1 MVNINTGNIQNKQN
15 VLWSRQLA
23 DKLDAA
29 DGQKDGKIDASI
41 WNSYLTSMG
50 SNGNKI
56 SNYITVDNASRSFD
70 YYAAK
75 KDAGN
80 NSWKQW
86 NETFDKYSGQEMLDK
101 SQDTLKNLK
110 NAKKEDVEVSDIT
123 EQQKKYD
130 SKAVTAKCYEFNDSK
145 VVVSRDANG
154 EINRIQVVNADT
166 PDEYSD
172 VSFRENAV
180 SFRENAVSIDSDGD
194 FSDERQINKKQ
205 QNDLKSMLP
214 DWIVND
220 TETSTPS
227 SPKNVSGDEK
237 QLSSQ
242 SSNATSASLEAE
254 QPATDNQSQQVQI
267 LGSKRTMTVEER
279 DKEVKALLGGL
290 DLPEGIDVL
299 IVNIRG
305 DNCPVFKEKG
315 QILSLDD
322 VKRRAQTQKSIKDWQ
337 KQRDQAINDLYG
349 SNGSQQVKAAYDAYE
364 ARKDYKKAKSEA
376 KELKK
381 TDKGRAKEMKQ
392 EAKAKYKESLQDAYD
407 KFNAAGGS
415 PLFRKEAFYKEVGH
429 MEAKIEKR
437 REKLNKPVI
446 NSSSQ
451 TEVKNDSVGNQV
463 QQASHSSVQSKPQNI
478 TSNEQVQAPKVT
490 SQQNSEVENED
501 VNTAE
506 NKTKGSE
513 LYDSEKFYD
522 LYSVEA
528 NKKFLGEY
536 SSYILPSDS
545 NDVDDNG
552 VNKHGYLKRHVAGA
566 MNAIVFLKPSH
577 SMVLDD
583 GGIRI
588 EKNNDNSITIKYN
601 YDDDN
606 TTLTFNQDGSY
617 RSGNLSPDEDSNTF
631 ANFVDEY
638 LAGELLSGKIY
649 YE

>member
-29 DGQKDGKIDASI
+29 DGQKDGKIDESI

-180 SFRENAVSIDSDGD
+180 SIDSDGD

-242 SSNATSASLEAE
+242 SSNTTSASLESE
-254 QPATDNQSQQVQI
+254 QLATDNQSQQVQI
-267 LGSKRTMTVEER
+267 LGSNKTMTVEER
-279 DKEVKALLGGL
+279 DNEVKTFLGGL
-290 DLPEGIDVL
+290 DLPEGIDVS
-299 IVNIRG
+299 VMNIAG
-305 DNCPVFKEKG
+305 DNCYVFKRDGKT
-315 QILSLDD
+315 ISLDD
-322 VKRRAQTQKSIKDWQ
+322 VKQEAQAQKTAKEHEN
-337 KQRDQAINDLYG
+337 QREQALDDLYG
-349 SNGSQQVKAAYDAYE
+349 SNGSSQLKAANDAFN
-364 ARKDYKKAKSEA
+364 ARIEYKNAKSAA

-381 TDKGRAKEMKQ
+381 TDKEAAKQMKQ
-392 EAKAKYKESLQDAYD
+392 EAKAKYNDSLQNAYND
-407 KFNAAGGS
+407 FKAAGGS
-415 PLFRKEAFYKEVGH
+415 PKYREAYFYKESGN
-429 MEAKIEKR
+429 MNYKIEKNI
-437 REKLNKPVI
+437 KNSNKPVI

-463 QQASHSSVQSKPQNI
+463 QQASRTPKAVQNTKVDSK
-478 TSNEQVQAPKVT
+478 
-490 SQQNSEVENED
+490 QNSEVKNEE

-513 LYDSEKFYD
+513 LYDSEKFDD
-522 LYSVEA
+522 LYSIDA

-536 SSYILPSDS
+536 SSYILSSDS
-545 NDVDDNG
+545 NDVD
-552 VNKHGYLKRHVAGA
+552 VNKHGYLKSHVAGA

-588 EKNNDNSITIKYN
+588 EKNNDNSITVKY
-601 YDDDN
+601 DDN
-606 TTLTFNQDGSY
+606 TTVTFNQDGSY
-617 RSGNLSPDEDSNTF
+617 RSGNLPPDEYSNTF
-631 ANFVDEY
+631 ANYVDEY
-638 LAGELLSGKIY
+638 LAGELLSGKLH

>member
-29 DGQKDGKIDASI
+29 DGQKDGKIDKSI

-86 NETFDKYSGQEMLDK
+86 DETFDKYSGQEMLDK

-180 SFRENAVSIDSDGD
+180 SIDSDGD

-242 SSNATSASLEAE
+242 SSNTTSASLESE

-267 LGSKRTMTVEER
+267 LGSNKTMTVEER
-279 DKEVKALLGGL
+279 DKEVKTFLGGL
-290 DLPEGIDVL
+290 DLPEGIDVS
-299 IVNIRG
+299 VMNIAG
-305 DNCPVFKEKG
+305 DNCYVFKRDGKT
-315 QILSLDD
+315 ISLDD
-322 VKRRAQTQKSIKDWQ
+322 VKQEAQAQKTAKEHEN
-337 KQRDQAINDLYG
+337 QREQALDDLYG
-349 SNGSQQVKAAYDAYE
+349 SNGSSQLKAANDAFN
-364 ARKDYKKAKSEA
+364 ARIEYKNAKSAA

-381 TDKGRAKEMKQ
+381 TDKEAAKQMKQ
-392 EAKAKYKESLQDAYD
+392 EAKAKYNDSLQNAYND
-407 KFNAAGGS
+407 FKAAGGS
-415 PLFRKEAFYKEVGH
+415 PKYREAYFYKESGN
-429 MEAKIEKR
+429 MNYKIEKNI
-437 REKLNKPVI
+437 KNSNKPVI

-463 QQASHSSVQSKPQNI
+463 QQASRTPKAVQNTKVDSK
-478 TSNEQVQAPKVT
+478 
-490 SQQNSEVENED
+490 QNSEVKNEE

-513 LYDSEKFYD
+513 LYDSEKFDD
-522 LYSVEA
+522 LYSIDA

-536 SSYILPSDS
+536 SSYILSSDS
-545 NDVDDNG
+545 NDVD
-552 VNKHGYLKRHVAGA
+552 VNKHGYLKSHVAGA

-588 EKNNDNSITIKYN
+588 EKNNDNSITVKY
-601 YDDDN
+601 DDN
-606 TTLTFNQDGSY
+606 TTVTFNQDGSY
-617 RSGNLSPDEDSNTF
+617 RSGNLPPDEYSNTF
-631 ANFVDEY
+631 ANYVDEY
-638 LAGELLSGKIY
+638 LAGELLSGKLH

>member
-29 DGQKDGKIDASI
+29 DGQKDGKIDASV

-86 NETFDKYSGQEMLDK
+86 DETFDKYSGQEMLDK

-130 SKAVTAKCYEFNDSK
+130 SKAVTAKCYEFNGST
-145 VVVSRDANG
+145 VIVSRDANG
-154 EINRIQVVNADT
+154 EINRIQVKNADT
-166 PDEYSD
+166 PDEYND
-172 VSFRENAV
+172 VSFRENG
-180 SFRENAVSIDSDGD
+180 VSIDSDGD
-194 FSDERQINKKQ
+194 FSDETQINKKQ

-220 TETSTPS
+220 TETSTSS
-227 SPKNVSGDEK
+227 SPKSVSENEK

-267 LGSKRTMTVEER
+267 LGSNKTMTVEER
-279 DKEVKALLGGL
+279 DKEVKNMLGGL
-290 DLPEGIDVL
+290 DMPEGIDVS
-299 IVNIRG
+299 VMNIAG
-305 DNCPVFKEKG
+305 DNCYVFKRDGKT
-315 QILSLDD
+315 ITLDD
-322 VKRRAQTQKSIKDWQ
+322 VKQEAQAQ
-337 KQRDQAINDLYG
+337 
-349 SNGSQQVKAAYDAYE
+349 
-364 ARKDYKKAKSEA
+364 
-376 KELKK
+376 K
-381 TDKGRAKEMKQ
+381 TDKEHENQKEQ
-392 EAKAKYKESLQDAYD
+392 ALDA
-407 KFNAAGGS
+407 
-415 PLFRKEAFYKEVGH
+415 
-429 MEAKIEKR
+429 
-437 REKLNKPVI
+437 
-446 NSSSQ
+446 SQ

-478 TSNEQVQAPKVT
+478 TSSEQVQAPKVT
-490 SQQNSEVENED
+490 SQQNSEVENEE
-501 VNTAE
+501 VNTVE
-506 NKTKGSE
+506 NQTKGSE
-513 LYDSEKFYD
+513 LYDPEKFSD

-606 TTLTFNQDGSY
+606 TTVTFNQDGSY
-617 RSGNLSPDEDSNTF
+617 RSGNLSPDEYSNTF

-638 LAGELLSGKIY
+638 LAGELLSGKIH

>member
-29 DGQKDGKIDASI
+29 DGQKDGKIDESI

-180 SFRENAVSIDSDGD
+180 SIDSDGD

-242 SSNATSASLEAE
+242 SSNTTSASLESE
-254 QPATDNQSQQVQI
+254 QLATDNQSQQVQI
-267 LGSKRTMTVEER
+267 LGSNKTMTVAER

-305 DNCPVFKEKG
+305 DNCPVFKENG

-349 SNGSQQVKAAYDAYE
+349 SNGSQQVKAAHDAYE

-392 EAKAKYKESLQDAYD
+392 EAKAKYKESLQDAYND
-407 KFNAAGGS
+407 FKAAGGS
-415 PLFRKEAFYKEVGH
+415 PKYREAYFYKESGN
-429 MEAKIEKR
+429 MNYKIEKNI
-437 REKLNKPVI
+437 KNSNKPVI

-463 QQASHSSVQSKPQNI
+463 QQASRTPKAVQNTKVDSK
-478 TSNEQVQAPKVT
+478 
-490 SQQNSEVENED
+490 QNSEVKNEE

-513 LYDSEKFYD
+513 LYDSEKFDD
-522 LYSVEA
+522 LYSIDA

-536 SSYILPSDS
+536 SSYILSSDS
-545 NDVDDNG
+545 NDVD
-552 VNKHGYLKRHVAGA
+552 VNKHGYLKSHVAGA

-588 EKNNDNSITIKYN
+588 EKNNDNSITVKY
-601 YDDDN
+601 DDN
-606 TTLTFNQDGSY
+606 TTVTFNQDGSY
-617 RSGNLSPDEDSNTF
+617 RSGNLPPDEYSNTF
-631 ANFVDEY
+631 ANYVDEY
-638 LAGELLSGKIY
+638 LAGELLSGKLH

>member
-1 MVNINTGNIQNKQN
+1 MVQINIGRGQGLTQAIRDKIGAGNIKHSNLETWQKVMTEVNSAQSKEKSIFNTTENNTTDINK
-15 VLWSRQLA
+15 LA
-23 DKLDAA
+23 DRGSWGANFVVDEGNVEID
-29 DGQKDGKIDASI
+29 DGV
-41 WNSYLTSMG
+41 W
-50 SNGNKI
+50 NKI
-56 SNYITVDNASRSFD
+56 KALLTGKTDVTPKA
-70 YYAAK
+70 
-75 KDAGN
+75 
-80 NSWKQW
+80 
-86 NETFDKYSGQEMLDK
+86 
-101 SQDTLKNLK
+101 DT
-110 NAKKEDVEVSDIT
+110 
-123 EQQKKYD
+123 
-130 SKAVTAKCYEFNDSK
+130 K
-145 VVVSRDANG
+145 VVQQQTFTSDSN
-154 EINRIQVVNADT
+154 NVV
-166 PDEYSD
+166 
-172 VSFRENAV
+172 
-180 SFRENAVSIDSDGD
+180 
-194 FSDERQINKKQ
+194 
-205 QNDLKSMLP
+205 
-214 DWIVND
+214 
-220 TETSTPS
+220 
-227 SPKNVSGDEK
+227 
-237 QLSSQ
+237 SSQ
-242 SSNATSASLEAE
+242 SSNATSASLESK

-267 LGSKRTMTVEER
+267 LGSNKTMTVEER
-279 DKEVKALLGGL
+279 DKEVKNMLGGL
-290 DLPEGIDVL
+290 DLPEGIDVSVMD
-299 IVNIRG
+299 IVG
-305 DNCPVFKEKG
+305 DNCYVFKENG
-315 QILSLDD
+315 QTVSLDE
-322 VKRRAQTQKSIKDWQ
+322 VKRKAQTQKSIKDWQ
-337 KQRDQAINDLYG
+337 KQRDQAIKDLYG

-364 ARKDYKKAKSEA
+364 ARVEYKKAKSDA

-381 TDKGRAKEMKQ
+381 TDKDAAKEMKQ
-392 EAKAKYKESLQDAYD
+392 EAKAKYKESLQDAYNS
-407 KFNAAGGS
+407 FNAAGGS
-415 PLFRKEAFYKEVGH
+415 PLFRKEAFYKEAGH

-463 QQASHSSVQSKPQNI
+463 QQASHSFVQPKPQNI

-513 LYDSEKFYD
+513 LYNPEKFSD

-528 NKKFLGEY
+528 NKEFLGEY

-617 RSGNLSPDEDSNTF
+617 RSGNLSQDEDSNTF

-638 LAGELLSGKIY
+638 LAGELLSGKLH

>member
-172 VSFRENAV
+172 V

-478 TSNEQVQAPKVT
+478 TLSEQVPAPKVT
-490 SQQNSEVENED
+490 SKQNSEVENED

>member
-29 DGQKDGKIDASI
+29 DGQKDGKIDASV

-86 NETFDKYSGQEMLDK
+86 DETFDKYSGQEMLDK

-130 SKAVTAKCYEFNDSK
+130 SKAVTAKCYEFNGST
-145 VVVSRDANG
+145 VIVSRDANG
-154 EINRIQVVNADT
+154 EINRIQVKNADT
-166 PDEYSD
+166 PDEYND
-172 VSFRENAV
+172 VSFRENG
-180 SFRENAVSIDSDGD
+180 VSIDSDGD
-194 FSDERQINKKQ
+194 FSDETQINKKQ

-220 TETSTPS
+220 TETSTSS
-227 SPKNVSGDEK
+227 SPKSVSENEK

-267 LGSKRTMTVEER
+267 LGSNKTMTVEER
-279 DKEVKALLGGL
+279 DKEVKNMLGGL
-290 DLPEGIDVL
+290 DMPEGIDVS
-299 IVNIRG
+299 VMNIAG
-305 DNCPVFKEKG
+305 DNCYVFKRDGKT
-315 QILSLDD
+315 ISLDD
-322 VKRRAQTQKSIKDWQ
+322 VKQEAQAQ
-337 KQRDQAINDLYG
+337 
-349 SNGSQQVKAAYDAYE
+349 
-364 ARKDYKKAKSEA
+364 
-376 KELKK
+376 K
-381 TDKGRAKEMKQ
+381 TDKEHENQKEQ
-392 EAKAKYKESLQDAYD
+392 ALDA
-407 KFNAAGGS
+407 
-415 PLFRKEAFYKEVGH
+415 
-429 MEAKIEKR
+429 
-437 REKLNKPVI
+437 
-446 NSSSQ
+446 SQ

-478 TSNEQVQAPKVT
+478 TSSEQVQAPKVT
-490 SQQNSEVENED
+490 SQQNSEVENEE
-501 VNTAE
+501 VNTVE
-506 NKTKGSE
+506 NQTKGSE
-513 LYDSEKFYD
+513 LYDPEKFSD

-606 TTLTFNQDGSY
+606 TTVTFNQDGSY
-617 RSGNLSPDEDSNTF
+617 RSGNLSPDEYSNTF

-638 LAGELLSGKIY
+638 LAGELLSGKIH

>member
-29 DGQKDGKIDASI
+29 DGQKDGKIDKSI

-86 NETFDKYSGQEMLDK
+86 DETFDKYSGQEMLDK

-154 EINRIQVVNADT
+154 EINRIQVVNADS
-166 PDEYSD
+166 PDD
-172 VSFRENAV
+172 VSDV

-194 FSDERQINKKQ
+194 FSDKRQINKKQ

-242 SSNATSASLEAE
+242 SSNTTSASLESE

-267 LGSKRTMTVEER
+267 LGSNKMMTVEER
-279 DKEVKALLGGL
+279 DNEVKTFLGGL
-290 DLPEGIDVL
+290 DLPEGIDVS
-299 IVNIRG
+299 VMNIAG
-305 DNCPVFKEKG
+305 DNCYVFKRDGKT
-315 QILSLDD
+315 ISLDD
-322 VKRRAQTQKSIKDWQ
+322 VKQEAQAQKTAKEHEN
-337 KQRDQAINDLYG
+337 QREQALDDLYG
-349 SNGSQQVKAAYDAYE
+349 SNGSSQLKAANDAFN
-364 ARKDYKKAKSEA
+364 ARIEYKNAKSAA

-381 TDKGRAKEMKQ
+381 TDKEAAKQMKQ
-392 EAKAKYKESLQDAYD
+392 EAKAKYNDSLQNAYND
-407 KFNAAGGS
+407 FKAAGGS
-415 PLFRKEAFYKEVGH
+415 PKYREAYFYKESGN
-429 MEAKIEKR
+429 MNYKIEKNI
-437 REKLNKPVI
+437 KNSNKPVI

-463 QQASHSSVQSKPQNI
+463 QQASRTPKAVQNTKVDSK
-478 TSNEQVQAPKVT
+478 
-490 SQQNSEVENED
+490 QNSEVKNEE

-513 LYDSEKFYD
+513 LYDSEKFDD
-522 LYSVEA
+522 LYSIDA

-536 SSYILPSDS
+536 SSYILSSDS
-545 NDVDDNG
+545 NDVD
-552 VNKHGYLKRHVAGA
+552 VNKHGYLKSHVAGA

-588 EKNNDNSITIKYN
+588 EKNNDNSITVKY
-601 YDDDN
+601 DDN
-606 TTLTFNQDGSY
+606 TTVTFNQDGSY
-617 RSGNLSPDEDSNTF
+617 RSGNLPPDEYSNTF
-631 ANFVDEY
+631 ANYVDEY
-638 LAGELLSGKIY
+638 LAGELLSGKLH

>member
-154 EINRIQVVNADT
+154 EINRIQVVNADS

-172 VSFRENAV
+172 V

-242 SSNATSASLEAE
+242 SSNTTSASLESE

-267 LGSKRTMTVEER
+267 LGSNKTMTVEER
-279 DKEVKALLGGL
+279 DKEVKTFLGGL
-290 DLPEGIDVL
+290 DLPEGIDVS
-299 IVNIRG
+299 VMNIAG
-305 DNCPVFKEKG
+305 DNCYVFKRDGKT
-315 QILSLDD
+315 ISLDD
-322 VKRRAQTQKSIKDWQ
+322 VKQEAQAQKTAKEHEN
-337 KQRDQAINDLYG
+337 QREQALDDLYG
-349 SNGSQQVKAAYDAYE
+349 SNGSSQLKAANDAFN
-364 ARKDYKKAKSEA
+364 ARIEYKNAKSAA

-381 TDKGRAKEMKQ
+381 TDKEAAKQMKQ
-392 EAKAKYKESLQDAYD
+392 EAKAKYNDSLQNAYND
-407 KFNAAGGS
+407 FKAAGGS
-415 PLFRKEAFYKEVGH
+415 PKYREAYFYKESGN
-429 MEAKIEKR
+429 MNYKIEKNI
-437 REKLNKPVI
+437 KNSNKPVI

-463 QQASHSSVQSKPQNI
+463 QQASRTPKAVQNTKVDSK
-478 TSNEQVQAPKVT
+478 
-490 SQQNSEVENED
+490 QNSEVKNEE

-513 LYDSEKFYD
+513 LYDSEKFDD
-522 LYSVEA
+522 LYSIDA

-536 SSYILPSDS
+536 SSYILSSDG
-545 NDVDDNG
+545 NDVD
-552 VNKHGYLKRHVAGA
+552 VNKHGYLKSHVAGA

-588 EKNNDNSITIKYN
+588 EKNNDNSITVKY
-601 YDDDN
+601 DDN
-606 TTLTFNQDGSY
+606 TTVTFNQDGSY
-617 RSGNLSPDEDSNTF
+617 RSGNLPPDEYSNTF
-631 ANFVDEY
+631 ANYVDEY
-638 LAGELLSGKIY
+638 LAGELLSGKLH